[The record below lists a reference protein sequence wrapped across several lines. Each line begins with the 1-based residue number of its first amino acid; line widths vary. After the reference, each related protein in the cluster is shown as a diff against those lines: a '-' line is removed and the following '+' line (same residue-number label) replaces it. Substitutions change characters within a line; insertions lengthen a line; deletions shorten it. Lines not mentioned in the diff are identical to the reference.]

1 MSTIAA
7 ISTPLA
13 MGGISV
19 IRISGENAISIASKI
34 FQPISCESVE
44 RMDGYTCCYGKV
56 VYENQDIDD
65 AVLTVFRSPRSYT
78 GEDVCE
84 ISCHGGIYITKQ
96 VLAAVLASGAIP
108 AENGEFT
115 KRAFLNGKLS
125 LTQAEAVMDMIS
137 AQGKQA
143 HRSAVATREGSLFT
157 RIKKITEELVSILAS
172 LSAWVDYP
180 DEDIE
185 DVSQDTL
192 REKLKNID
200 NELGDI
206 LSGYDNGRIL
216 REGIDTVII
225 GKPNVGKST
234 LMNMLLG
241 YQRSIVTDI
250 AGTTRDVVEETVS
263 LGEVVLKLSDT
274 AGVRETADIVEGFGV
289 SLAYKKLE
297 QADLVIA
304 VFDNSEKLS
313 QEDFSLIDNLN
324 DKHCVA
330 VINKSDLN
338 GIIDKEVIEKH
349 FDKVVY
355 ICAKNNEG
363 KEDLTKAVE
372 DIFHAN
378 TFDPNSGVIS
388 NERQRSCVS
397 VAKKNIAQAVN
408 DVIAGESYD
417 AVTVLIDQATN
428 ALLELTGERVTDAV
442 VDNIFK
448 NFCVGK

>member
-19 IRISGENAISIASKI
+19 IRISGENAINIASKI
-34 FQPISCESVE
+34 FQPISCKSVE
-44 RMDGYTCCYGKV
+44 KMDGYTCCYGKV
-56 VYENQDIDD
+56 IYQNQDIDD

-96 VLAAVLASGAIP
+96 VLKAILASGAIP

-143 HRSAVATREGSLFT
+143 HRSAIATREGFLFEK
-157 RIKKITEELVSILAS
+157 IKSITEKIVSILA
-172 LSAWVDYP
+172 LISAWVDYP

-185 DVSQDTL
+185 DISQKSL
-192 REKLKNID
+192 KEKLTDID
-200 NELGDI
+200 NELSII
-206 LSGYDNGRIL
+206 LSEYNNGKIL

-241 YQRSIVTDI
+241 FQRSIVTDI
-250 AGTTRDVVEETVS
+250 AGTTRDIVEETVS
-263 LGEVVLKLSDT
+263 LGDVVLRLSDT
-274 AGVRETADIVEGFGV
+274 AGIHETANVIEGLGV
-289 SLAYKKLE
+289 NLAYKKLE

-304 VFDNSEKLS
+304 VFDNSENLS
-313 QEDFSLIDNLN
+313 KEDFSLIEKLV
-324 DKHCVA
+324 DKPCVV

-338 GIIDKEVIEKH
+338 GAIDKVAIEKH
-349 FDKVVY
+349 FDKVVF
-355 ICAKNNEG
+355 ISAKNNDG
-363 KEDLTKAVE
+363 KDELTKAIQE
-372 DIFHAN
+372 IFHTN
-378 TFDPNSGVIS
+378 TFDPNSGMIS
-388 NERQRSCVS
+388 NERQHSCVLKAKENVFHALNDV
-397 VAKKNIAQAVN
+397 VAGECYDVITVLLDEAVN
-408 DVIAGESYD
+408 S
-417 AVTVLIDQATN
+417 
-428 ALLELTGERVTDAV
+428 LLELTGERATDAV

>member
-19 IRISGENAISIASKI
+19 IRISGEKAINVASKI

-44 RMDGYTCCYGKV
+44 KMDGYTCCYGKV

-65 AVLTVFRSPRSYT
+65 TVLTVFRAPRSYT

-84 ISCHGGIYITKQ
+84 ISCHGGVYITKQ
-96 VLAAVLASGAIP
+96 VLSAVLASGAKP

-125 LTQAEAVMDMIS
+125 LTQAESVMDLIS

-143 HRSAVATREGSLFT
+143 HRSAIATREGTLFK
-157 RIKKITEELVSILAS
+157 RIKTISDEFVSMSADFF
-172 LSAWVDYP
+172 AWVDYP

-185 DVSQDTL
+185 DIDIKSMCDKLANLIEQ
-192 REKLKNID
+192 LKNILC
-200 NELGDI
+200 E
-206 LSGYDNGRIL
+206 YDNGRIL
-216 REGIDTVII
+216 RDGIDTVIV

-241 YQRSIVTDI
+241 YQRSIVTDV

-263 LGEVVLKLSDT
+263 LGDVVLRLSDT
-274 AGVRETADIVEGFGV
+274 AGVHETVDIVEGVGV
-289 SLAYKKLE
+289 DLAYKKLN

-313 QEDFSLIDNLN
+313 QEDIDLIDKLG
-324 DKHCVA
+324 DKPCVA
-330 VINKSDLN
+330 VINKSDLV
-338 GIIDKEVIEKH
+338 GVIDKAVLKEH
-349 FDKVVY
+349 FDKILY
-355 ICAKNNEG
+355 ISAKNNEG
-363 KEDLTKAVE
+363 KSQLTKALE
-372 DIFHAN
+372 DLFH
-378 TFDPNSGVIS
+378 TSSFDPNSGVIS
-388 NERQRSCVS
+388 NERQRSCVTRAIKYAS
-397 VAKKNIAQAVN
+397 MTLKDLYEGAN
-408 DVIAGESYD
+408 YD
-417 AVTVLIDQATN
+417 ATTIYLDEAIN
-428 ALLELTGERVTDAV
+428 SLLELTGEKATDAV

>member
-19 IRISGENAISIASKI
+19 IRISGENAINIISKI

-44 RMDGYTCCYGKV
+44 KMDGYTCSYGKI
-56 VYENQDIDD
+56 VYENRHIDD
-65 AVLTVFRSPRSYT
+65 VVLTVFRSPRSYT

-84 ISCHGGIYITKQ
+84 ISCHGGVYITKQ
-96 VLAAVLASGAIP
+96 VLSAVLASGAKP

-143 HRSAVATREGSLFT
+143 HRSAVSTREGTLFA
-157 RIKKITEELVSILAS
+157 RISNISKKLVSILAL

-185 DVSQDTL
+185 DLSVDNLQKQLYD
-192 REKLKNID
+192 ID
-200 NELGDI
+200 KELNDI
-206 LSGYDNGRIL
+206 LSGYDSGRII

-250 AGTTRDVVEETVS
+250 AGTTRDIVEETVS
-263 LGEVVLKLSDT
+263 LGDVVLKLSDT
-274 AGVRETADIVEGFGV
+274 AGVRETSDVVEGVGV
-289 SLAYKKLE
+289 DLAFKKL
-297 QADLVIA
+297 QLADLVIA

-313 QEDFSLIDNLN
+313 QEDFLLIDKLSE
-324 DKHCVA
+324 KPSIA
-330 VINKSDLN
+330 VINKSDLS
-338 GIIDKEVIEKH
+338 GVLDIKVIQKH
-349 FDKVVY
+349 FDKVVF
-355 ICAKNNEG
+355 ISAKNDEG
-363 KEDLTKAVE
+363 RDELTKALE
-372 DIFHAN
+372 DIFH
-378 TFDPNSGVIS
+378 TSSFDPNSGVIS

-397 VAKKNIAQAVN
+397 IAKENVANALNVVAM
-408 DVIAGESYD
+408 GESYD
-417 AVTVLIDQATN
+417 IVTVLLDEATN
-428 ALLELTGERVTDAV
+428 SLLELTGERATEAV

>member
-19 IRISGENAISIASKI
+19 IRISGDNAIKVASKI

-44 RMDGYTCCYGKV
+44 KMAGYTCCYGKV
-56 VYENQDIDD
+56 IYKDKVIDD
-65 AVLTVFRSPRSYT
+65 GVLTVFRSPHSYT

-84 ISCHGGIYITKQ
+84 ISCHGGVYITKQ
-96 VLAAVLASGAIP
+96 VLTAILENGAIP
-108 AENGEFT
+108 AQNGEFT

-143 HRSAVATREGSLFT
+143 HRSAVATMEGCLFS
-157 RIKKITEELVSILAS
+157 RIKNISENLISILAA

-185 DVSQDTL
+185 DISEDALRDKLLKIDT
-192 REKLKNID
+192 
-200 NELGDI
+200 ELSDI
-206 LSGYDNGRIL
+206 LSGYENGKVL
-216 REGIDTVII
+216 RDGIDTVII

-241 YQRSIVTDI
+241 YERSIVTDI
-250 AGTTRDVVEETVS
+250 AGTTRDVVEESAV
-263 LGEVVLKLSDT
+263 LGDVVLKLSDT
-274 AGVRETADIVEGFGV
+274 AGVHDTSDVVEGVGV
-289 SLAYKKLE
+289 NLAYKKLQ

-304 VFDNSEKLS
+304 VFDNSEALS
-313 QEDFSLIDNLN
+313 DEDFSLIDKLG
-324 DKHCVA
+324 DKPTIA
-330 VINKSDLN
+330 VINKSDLEGN
-338 GIIDKEVIEKH
+338 IDKTLIEKH
-349 FDKVVY
+349 FNRVVH
-355 ICAKNNEG
+355 ISAKNNEG
-363 KEDLTKAVE
+363 KAELTKTVE
-372 DIFHAN
+372 EIFHSN
-378 TFDPNSGVIS
+378 SFDPNSGVIS
-388 NERQRSCVS
+388 NERQRNCVDR
-397 VAKKNIAQAVN
+397 AKKNISLALNAT
-408 DVIAGESYD
+408 IAGESYD
-417 AVTVLIDQATN
+417 AITVLIDEATN
-428 ALLELTGERVTDAV
+428 SLLELTGEKVTDAV